1 MNRQRISVAMCTYNG
16 ARFLPEQLESITMQT
31 RLPDELV
38 ICDDQSTDESAE
50 IIKAFLPHAPFAVR
64 LEVNESNRGSTKN
77 FEKAIGLCQGEIS

>member
-38 ICDDQSTDESAE
+38 ICDDQSCR
-50 IIKAFLPHAPFAVR
+50 FP
-64 LEVNESNRGSTKN
+64 LEPV
-77 FEKAIGLCQGEIS
+77 